1 MDWCADDHY
10 GMDIQMSEQPAQ
22 EIKLVSHEDQIK
34 FMNSVASYVK
44 AQDKLNTSL
53 NERSNDLRKSLF
65 FLKML
70 FFGMV
75 ALLAIIVSQL
85 VSKGVI

>member
-1 MDWCADDHY
+1 
-10 GMDIQMSEQPAQ
+10 MSEQPAQ